1 MTYTVLQRQPEDM
14 AGCAFWLSNCLL
26 ILYYLRTE
34 PNLAEATTDYQ
45 AHFADLINEIFV
57 FIIRDAERRIDRVL
71 EAAILEHEPLAGFED
86 VAFEDEWASTRFVKK
101 LTGRAKKNAGIRNS
115 TSAMSLFSDSGSVS
129 SSADG
134 VGGAGGPG
142 SPGRQRSTTIGNTPK
157 DVTDLLSATLY
168 VLQLYE
174 IPPAIIVQA
183 FSQLFYWLAC
193 EIFNRLLTQVGRLCY
208 QLLSFVRRCA
218 ILTSAPLCSA
228 NTSVGLERCRFD

>member
-1 MTYTVLQRQPEDM
+1 M

>member
-1 MTYTVLQRQPEDM
+1 M

-34 PNLAEATTDYQ
+34 PSLAAATIDYQ

-71 EAAILEHEPLAGFED
+71 EASILEHEPLAGFED

-101 LTGRAKKNAGIRNS
+101 LTGRAKKNAGIRSS
-115 TSAMSLFSDSGSVS
+115 TSAMSLFSDSGSVT
-129 SSADG
+129 SADG
-134 VGGAGGPG
+134 LSGVGGPG
-142 SPGRQRSTTIGNTPK
+142 SPGRQRTASSGNTPK

-168 VLQLYE
+168 VMQLYE

-183 FSQLFYWLAC
+183 FSQLFYWLSC
-193 EIFNRLLTQVGRLCY
+193 EIFNRLLTQVRPCS
-208 QLLSFVRRCA
+208 LSTRV
-218 ILTSAPLCSA
+218 TSS
-228 NTSVGLERCRFD
+228 